1 MTVID
6 VASQIA
12 ASDRELLI
20 HTLDGVEMRTV
31 VIRQQYP
38 TTVDDLWDA
47 CTTASRIER
56 WFLPVSGDLVL
67 GGRYQFEGNAGG
79 TIEQCQAP
87 EFLRVTWEY
96 GEGTS
101 WVELRL
107 SAVPTSSGALLE
119 LRHIQAVSDFWT
131 QFGPGAVGVG
141 WDLGLM
147 GLALYLATGDAF
159 DRVEAEQATMSP
171 EGIQFMTGSSNA
183 WAEAAIAAGE
193 DPVWAREAADRTTG
207 FYTGTSSES

>member
-6 VASQIA
+6 VASQVA

-20 HTLDGVEMRTV
+20 HTDDGVEMRTV

-38 TTVDDLWDA
+38 TTVDDLWNA
-47 CTTASRIER
+47 CTTAPRIER

-79 TIEQCQAP
+79 TVEQCQAP
-87 EFLRVTWEY
+87 EFLRATWEY
-96 GEGTS
+96 GGGIS
-101 WVELRL
+101 WVELRF
-107 SAVPTSSGALLE
+107 SSVADGARLE
-119 LRHIQAVSDFWT
+119 LRHIAPLNDHWT
-131 QFGPGAVGVG
+131 QFGAGAVGIG

-147 GLALYLATGDAF
+147 GLSLYLASGDAF
-159 DRVEAEQATMSP
+159 DRAEAEQVTMSP

-183 WAEAAIAAGE
+183 WAQAAIAGGE
-193 DPVWAREAADRTTG
+193 DPVWAQEAADRTTG
-207 FYTGTSSES
+207 FYTGASSES